1 MITVIRS
8 GDGHQFEVCDVDDL
22 PRLLENGG
30 TEECTIWVDLNEPTV
45 EEEERILGEIFKF
58 HPLTIQDCRHE
69 RSSSHR
75 GEHLPKVEDYGR
87 YLFVIINALET
98 IPRHHEHRGSF
109 HTRQINAY
117 LGENFIV
124 THHYQPS
131 PAIRQSAQLCE
142 RNALLLERGP
152 DYIYHL
158 ILDTIVDEFTPI
170 LDRFDEEIE
179 KLEDEVFNR
188 LTDKTLPKILG
199 MKRDVFRLRRIST
212 YQREMV
218 NRLSRGEF
226 QLVSEKEIAYY
237 RNVYDHLVRAAELSE
252 SYRDILTGI
261 LDAYLSMTSQKLNEI
276 MKVLTLFSTYFLP
289 LTFIAGIYGMN
300 FDPDYSP
307 FNMPELRWFL
317 GYPFSL
323 GLMLAVVVAMFIYIK
338 RKKWL

>member
-8 GDGHQFEVCDVDDL
+8 GANHQFEECRVDDL

-30 TEECTIWVDLNEPTV
+30 REECTIWVDLYEPT
-45 EEEERILGEIFKF
+45 EEEEDRVLSEIFKF

-69 RSSSHR
+69 RSSGHR

-87 YLFVIINALET
+87 YLFVIINALEHA
-98 IPRHHEHRGSF
+98 PQGKDQHGSF

-117 LGENFIV
+117 LGEDFIV

-131 PAIRQSAQLCE
+131 AAIRMSAQLCE

-170 LDRFDEEIE
+170 LDRFDEAVEN
-179 KLEDEVFNR
+179 LEDEVFNR
-188 LTDKTLPKILG
+188 LNEHTLEKILD

-226 QLVSEKEIAYY
+226 PLVTDHEIAYY

-252 SYRDILTGI
+252 SYRDILTGL

-276 MKVLTLFSTYFLP
+276 MKVLTLFSTFFLP
-289 LTFIAGIYGMN
+289 LTFIVGLYGMN
-300 FDPDYSP
+300 FD
-307 FNMPELRWFL
+307 FMPELHWHY
-317 GYPFSL
+317 GYL
-323 GLMLAVVVAMFIYIK
+323 LAWTVMIATAAGMFFFFR

>member
-1 MITVIRS
+1 MITIIRS
-8 GDGHQFEVCDVDDL
+8 GPNHQLEECSVDDL
-22 PRLLENGG
+22 PGLLQNDGS
-30 TEECTIWVDLNEPTV
+30 EEYTIWVDLNGPT
-45 EEEERILGEIFKF
+45 EEEEEKILGEIFQF
-58 HPLTIQDCRHE
+58 HPLTIEDCRHE
-69 RSSSHR
+69 RSRSHR

-87 YLFVIINALET
+87 YIFVIINALEQMPQT
-98 IPRHHEHRGSF
+98 KEHRATF

-117 LGENFIV
+117 LGEDFIV

-131 PAIRQSAQLCE
+131 PAITTSAQLCE
-142 RNALLLERGP
+142 RNAMLLERGP

-170 LDRFDEEIE
+170 LDKFDGAIE
-179 KLEDEVFNR
+179 KLEEEVFHN
-188 LTDKTLPKILG
+188 LNDHTLEKILD

-226 QLVSEKEIAYY
+226 PLVTDQEIAYY

-252 SYRDILTGI
+252 SYRDILTGL

-276 MKVLTLFSTYFLP
+276 MKVLTLFSTFFLP
-289 LTFIAGIYGMN
+289 LTFIVGLYGMN
-300 FDPDYSP
+300 FE
-307 FNMPELRWFL
+307 FMPELHWHY
-317 GYPFSL
+317 GYFFTWTI
-323 GLMLAVVVAMFIYIK
+323 MIATAVGMFFFFR

>member
-8 GDGHQFEVCDVDDL
+8 GANHQFEVCSVDDL

-30 TEECTIWVDLNEPTV
+30 KEECTIWVDLNEPTV
-45 EEEERILGEIFKF
+45 EEEDRILGEIFNF

-87 YLFVIINALET
+87 YLFVIINALEQAQ
-98 IPRHHEHRGSF
+98 PRKDHHSSF

-117 LGENFIV
+117 LGEDFIV

-131 PAIRQSAQLCE
+131 PAIKVSAQLCE

-170 LDRFDEEIE
+170 LDRFDGAIE
-179 KLEDEVFNR
+179 KLEEEVFHSLNEH
-188 LTDKTLPKILG
+188 TLEKILA

-226 QLVSEKEIAYY
+226 PLVTDQEIAYY

-252 SYRDILTGI
+252 SYRDILTGL

-276 MKVLTLFSTYFLP
+276 MKVLTLFSTFFLP
-289 LTFIAGIYGMN
+289 LTFIVGLYGMN
-300 FDPDYSP
+300 FD
-307 FNMPELRWFL
+307 FMPELHWHY
-317 GYPFSL
+317 GYL
-323 GLMLAVVVAMFIYIK
+323 LAWTVMISTAVGMFFFFR